1 MESTTQLDHPTL
13 FKSLAKPNAVV
24 LEGKSIQNIRETK
37 KTLGNL
43 GKQIKEIPGF
53 ILVILDQYQKLDNLD
68 GIQFE
73 SEAPWVLAEEGN
85 PVLTLFCPNTSIV
98 RRFTWRHTD
107 FSDWENFKRICSENK
122 KHLRVA
128 FNDAM
133 PFMTTDLTVPSI
145 EGRFINTF
153 VEKKGLTVELNNAFN
168 QWGGIDQVT
177 GIWSGVVGLVS

>member
-1 MESTTQLDHPTL
+1 M
-13 FKSLAKPNAVV
+13 FKSLAKPNAV
-24 LEGKSIQNIRETK
+24 LLAEKSIQNIKETK

-53 ILVILDQYQKLDNLD
+53 ILLILDQYQKLDNLD

-107 FSDWENFKRICSENK
+107 FFDWEN
-122 KHLRVA
+122 LREFA
-128 FNDAM
+128 LKTRN
-133 PFMTTDLTVPSI
+133 I
-145 EGRFINTF
+145 
-153 VEKKGLTVELNNAFN
+153 
-168 QWGGIDQVT
+168 
-177 GIWSGVVGLVS
+177 